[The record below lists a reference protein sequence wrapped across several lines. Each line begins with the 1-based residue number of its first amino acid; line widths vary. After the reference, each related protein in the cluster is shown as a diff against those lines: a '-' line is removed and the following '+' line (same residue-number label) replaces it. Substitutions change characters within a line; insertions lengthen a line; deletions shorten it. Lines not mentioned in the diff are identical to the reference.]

1 VAPIYNGGD
10 ATTDADWTDLAMARA
25 HEYEQVVGGKPDF
38 VTLQSWMDKPDH
50 LLPESDPT
58 TFTGLINR
66 YLAPR
71 TVLTLD
77 GPAARL
83 TTADGA
89 GIANAPIK
97 ASVAPIDGVRQ
108 ILRVD
113 GVVPEGATTAVAGIR
128 VNVEGAGPG
137 EADLRVYEMKYTESG
152 GDNMIQNARFSG
164 GLTNWGVDSSG
175 TAKVVASDGG
185 DGKMLVLAAGPNELI
200 VVNST
205 GFPVRAGAAYHFELM
220 AKVPAL
226 SAGSAYAAI
235 MFLAAN
241 EIGRDR
247 IQLAPAPI
255 DLETV
260 TTDATGNGAIDLA
273 QLSPGRYT
281 LSLDYAGGLDYWP
294 ARVEDEL
301 TVR

>member
-1 VAPIYNGGD
+1 
-10 ATTDADWTDLAMARA
+10 
-25 HEYEQVVGGKPDF
+25 
-38 VTLQSWMDKPDH
+38 
-50 LLPESDPT
+50 
-58 TFTGLINR
+58 
-66 YLAPR
+66 
-71 TVLTLD
+71 
-77 GPAARL
+77 
-83 TTADGA
+83 
-89 GIANAPIK
+89 
-97 ASVAPIDGVRQ
+97 
-108 ILRVD
+108 
-113 GVVPEGATTAVAGIR
+113 
-128 VNVEGAGPG
+128 
-137 EADLRVYEMKYTESG
+137 
-152 GDNMIQNARFSG
+152 
-164 GLTNWGVDSSG
+164 
-175 TAKVVASDGG
+175 
-185 DGKMLVLAAGPNELI
+185 
-200 VVNST
+200 
-205 GFPVRAGAAYHFELM
+205 VRAGAAYHFELM